1 MSFTPAYLTPAPD
14 TDTDEL
20 RGVPFMTHTAALWIL
35 RTNMEESVSPTVR
48 RSPKF
53 AKSIQLLWDSLEPV
67 MRQLD
72 DMNEKNR
79 LEHNARIR
87 ARQDRSLALMVE
99 GAPIKLGAERPAG
112 A

>member
-1 MSFTPAYLTPAPD
+1 MSLTPSVTPATN
-14 TDTDEL
+14 EL
-20 RGVPFMTHTAALWIL
+20 MGVPFMTHTAALWIL
-35 RTNMEESVSPTVR
+35 RSNMEQSVSPSVR

-53 AKSIQLLWDSLEPV
+53 TKSIQLLWDSLEPV
-67 MRQLD
+67 MRKVD
-72 DMNEKNR
+72 DMNEQNR
-79 LEHNARIR
+79 LAHNARIR